1 MNKLKIFL
9 NGIFKENPSFVQLL
23 GMCPLM
29 AVSTSMT
36 NAIGMGLT
44 ATVVLICSNAVI
56 SLLRKIIPGKIR
68 IASYIIIIAGFVT
81 MMQMLLK
88 AFLPALDSALG
99 VFIPLIVLNCII
111 LARAE
116 AFASKN
122 GVLDSIFDGAGMGLG
137 FTLGLSVIAFIREM
151 LGAGQLFGINLF
163 GEGFNGM
170 NIMIMAPGGFLTLGL
185 VIGIIQLIRI
195 KKDEGGKE

>member
-1 MNKLKIFL
+1 MSKIGIFF
-9 NGIFKENPSFVQLL
+9 NGLFKENPSFVQIL
-23 GMCPLM
+23 GMCPLL
-29 AVSTSMT
+29 AVSTSMS

-56 SLLRKIIPGKIR
+56 SLLRKLIPSKIR
-68 IASYIIIIAGFVT
+68 IASYIIIIAAFVT

-88 AFLPALDSALG
+88 AYVPALDKALG
-99 VFIPLIVLNCII
+99 VFIPLIVVNCII

-122 GVLDSIFDGAGMGLG
+122 GIIDSIFDGAGMGLG
-137 FTLGLSVIAFIREM
+137 FTLGLSTLAAIREI
-151 LGAGQLFGINLF
+151 LGAGQFFGIDLFGKNFQGINL
-163 GEGFNGM
+163 
-170 NIMIMAPGGFLTLGL
+170 MIMAPGGFLTLGV

-195 KKDEGGKE
+195 KGGKN